1 MPNRLLEVKGFE
13 SQFMTSDGIVHSVN
27 DISFDLK
34 ERKRPDVVLKAD
46 LVGELPC
53 SPFLI

>member
-13 SQFMTSDGIVHSVN
+13 SQFKTQDGIVNSVN

-46 LVGELPC
+46 VVGELPC